1 MSPLTCREVERLL
14 DDFGR
19 GDLPHDELQAVELH
33 LAGCERCREAAELW
47 SGFTFA
53 LSNAELDPLPPL
65 VERRIAV
72 AAADAHTRPTD
83 ESVKRTSRARWI
95 AGIAAAAAVAAGISL
110 WIALSPED
118 EGAGADEGEVA
129 EQTSE
134 PDQAAGE
141 KQEQQE
147 VAEAQPNTPGQGR
160 QLIEVDDV
168 TNLWIEEGSAVRV
181 ERLEERLARFRL
193 DAGRVVAEVGP
204 HPGGFRFIVVT
215 PSGEVE
221 AKGTIFAVEVRP
233 GSGER
238 ARVMRGVVEVR
249 TKAEEDGEE
258 PVAFLVRAGESGRV
272 GEREPA
278 PLASDEMERDV
289 CLLRGCAVAGEPV
302 EVASNDPQVPATEAC
317 EPVSPEEETARDG
330 DDPVKPTSKHPS
342 AGGKS
347 HKPAAGA
354 ASAASKGS
362 GGAVDPQPSAVSPED
377 WEVETL
383 VSLALSQR
391 KAGMYPMAAETYR
404 KLIREH
410 GNTGAARNAL
420 VSLGQLE
427 LVELGRPKQALN
439 LFERYLGQAPSGLLS
454 EEARLGRVRAYAR
467 MGRNQD
473 VVGAASDYLRLH
485 LGGYAGAEVMRLRG
499 DAKRSLGDC
508 LGAIEDYRQVQ
519 SLWPTS
525 PQNRK
530 AEIGLTACRAEP

>member
-1 MSPLTCREVERLL
+1 MSPLTCHEVERLL

-19 GDLPHDELQAVELH
+19 GELPRDEMQAVELH
-33 LAGCERCREAAELW
+33 LAECERCREAAELW

-53 LSNAELDPLPPL
+53 LGNADLDPLPPL

-72 AAADAHTRPTD
+72 AAADAQVKPAGQSGTRTA
-83 ESVKRTSRARWI
+83 RARWI
-95 AGIAAAAAVAAGISL
+95 AGIAAAAAVAAGIAL
-110 WIALSPED
+110 WIAASTTHDEAESAAPEMAER
-118 EGAGADEGEVA
+118 EGAPAATDDEREDVSA
-129 EQTSE
+129 
-134 PDQAAGE
+134 
-141 KQEQQE
+141 
-147 VAEAQPNTPGQGR
+147 VAEAQPSAPGQGR

-168 TNLWIEEGSAVRV
+168 TKLWIEEGSAVRV

-204 HPGGFRFIVVT
+204 HPDGYRFTVVT

-233 GSGER
+233 GADER

-249 TKAEEDGEE
+249 TRAVEGGEE
-258 PVAFLVRAGESGRV
+258 SIAFLVRAGESGRV
-272 GEREPA
+272 GDSEAA

-289 CLLRGCAVAGEPV
+289 CLLRGCAVSGEPV
-302 EVASNDPQVPATEAC
+302 EVASNDPRVLAAEGCESATGARGAPSDQDQTTGSTAKQAAKGKPGKAVPA
-317 EPVSPEEETARDG
+317 V
-330 DDPVKPTSKHPS
+330 
-342 AGGKS
+342 
-347 HKPAAGA
+347 
-354 ASAASKGS
+354 ASAANKGS
-362 GGAVDPQPSAVSPED
+362 GGSVGARPSQASPDD

-427 LVELGRPKQALN
+427 LVELGRPKQALT
-439 LFERYLGQAPSGLLS
+439 LFERYLGQAPNGLLA

-485 LGGYAGAEVMRLRG
+485 LGGYAGAEVTRLRG
-499 DAKRSLGDC
+499 DAKRALGDC
-508 LGAIEDYRQVQ
+508 LAAIADYRQVQ
-519 SLWPTS
+519 TLWPTS

-530 AEIGLTACRAEP
+530 ADIGLAACRAEP